1 MISFLSRIGAPLAVA
16 SMGVACA
23 DKPFGPTL
31 TDRWGGAGAELDA
44 TQSPPTLQLS
54 CGVTIRFAAAIP
66 LAPSGEFTVPGDEQ
80 GPNFRLTPP
89 VTLSGQ
95 LTGSDMVLTLVL
107 PGAPAEI
114 PPAQFLLH
122 RGRNGDFPSD
132 VACAQ

>member
-44 TQSPPTLQLS
+44 TQSPPTLQ
-54 CGVTIRFAAAIP
+54 
-66 LAPSGEFTVPGDEQ
+66 
-80 GPNFRLTPP
+80 
-89 VTLSGQ
+89 
-95 LTGSDMVLTLVL
+95 
-107 PGAPAEI
+107 PAEI